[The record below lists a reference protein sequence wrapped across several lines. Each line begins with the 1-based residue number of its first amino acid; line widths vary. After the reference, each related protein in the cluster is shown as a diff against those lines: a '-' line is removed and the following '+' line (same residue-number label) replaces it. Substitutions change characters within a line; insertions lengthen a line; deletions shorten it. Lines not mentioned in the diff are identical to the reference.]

1 MEGFSSR
8 PLFQFLTQPNV
19 AINSITA
26 DSIFDYYMRERPNS
40 DFSQLYHMLA
50 KDLEEVLKSNFFNED
65 ITRILRDIN
74 VNPFASAFSADDEGK
89 CSLNKDNKDSNDSEE
104 EDVDINDELRTLT
117 DQISDTSRNNY
128 LLAKLYE
135 EEKQAKSKM

>member
-1 MEGFSSR
+1 MTSI
-8 PLFQFLTQPNV
+8 PYKLFT
-19 AINSITA
+19 
-26 DSIFDYYMRERPNS
+26 
-40 DFSQLYHMLA
+40 
-50 KDLEEVLKSNFFNED
+50 FFNVFSKSIPFSKTGLKISPTSFKRSKMVLMLNCFIVKPFFTSQIKTTKD
-65 ITRILRDIN
+65 
-74 VNPFASAFSADDEGK
+74 PFASAFSADDGGK